1 MIILKLLT
9 YSLVEKPIKSERG
22 ILVNTSRQ
30 QLHYIINMVDSKE
43 LDVLYRVLVKFIP
56 EDEPLPD
63 EIKAIRIGREE
74 ILRGE
79 IVSHDDIDWS

>member
-1 MIILKLLT
+1 M
-9 YSLVEKPIKSERG
+9 
-22 ILVNTSRQ
+22 NTSRQ

>member
-1 MIILKLLT
+1 M
-9 YSLVEKPIKSERG
+9 EKPIKSERG